1 MTNFDTYLPSEKV
14 LPKHSLLYEKFMVF
28 NELTKISYTDD
39 RGIKA
44 NFSGKEKEKSLIIC
58 LRRVEKLRKRI
69 SFNSIETNIIRR
81 LSRLVDLKK
90 TNLMLVLA
98 RIRIY

>member
-44 NFSGKEKEKSLIIC
+44 NFQVRKEKIFDYLFKT
-58 LRRVEKLRKRI
+58 RRKVKKRI

-81 LSRLVDLKK
+81 LSRLVDLK
-90 TNLMLVLA
+90 T
-98 RIRIY
+98 I